1 MEIIVRA
8 WTPEGCPYSEFLTYN
23 LEDALTHFKAEV
35 RLGHR
40 ATIEAIPF
48 NR

>member
-8 WTPEGCPYSEFLTYN
+8 WTPEGCPYSEFLTHN
-23 LEDALTHFKAEV
+23 LEDALAHFKAEV

-48 NR
+48 TR